1 MPAQEDPIPRFEELS
16 FAPTWAGGIS
26 LRRRTEPHTQTVV
39 YEAKLGDEFLMSS
52 MFTVAEEALADLGI
66 ACARSLRV
74 DAPPG
79 PDDAGPPE
87 DEGFSVLVGG
97 LGLGYTAVAALRHT
111 DVIAVDVIEALAP
124 VISWHEQRLLPTSDE
139 LMDDSRVRLVL
150 ADFFAVIGGTLGH
163 RIDARA
169 PYDLIALDIDHAP
182 DFVLHPDHQGFYTT
196 AGLQAAA
203 AMLSSR
209 GVFALWSDRA
219 PDEGFMATAGTVFDV
234 VDARVVTFANP
245 LTGGTSSNTV
255 YLAHQLSL
263 TSQAGSG

>member
-1 MPAQEDPIPRFEELS
+1 M
-16 FAPTWAGGIS
+16 
-26 LRRRTEPHTQTVV
+26 V
-39 YEAKLGDEFLMSS
+39 YEVKLGDEFLMSS

-66 ACARSLRV
+66 ACIRTLGA
-74 DAPPG
+74 DAPPTPEEAAP
-79 PDDAGPPE
+79 PDH
-87 DEGFSVLVGG
+87 EGFSVLVGG

-124 VISWHEQRLLPTSDE
+124 VISWHEQRLLPTSAE

-150 ADFFAVIGGTLGH
+150 ADFFAVIGGTLDH
-163 RIDARA
+163 RTERRA
-169 PYDLIALDIDHAP
+169 AYDLIALDIDHAP
-182 DFVLHPDHQGFYTT
+182 DFVLHPDHEGFYTT

-219 PDEGFMATAGTVFDV
+219 PDEGFTATARTVFDV
-234 VDARVVTFANP
+234 VEARVVPFANP

-255 YLAHQLSL
+255 YLAHQLGL
-263 TSQAGSG
+263 RAQTGSG